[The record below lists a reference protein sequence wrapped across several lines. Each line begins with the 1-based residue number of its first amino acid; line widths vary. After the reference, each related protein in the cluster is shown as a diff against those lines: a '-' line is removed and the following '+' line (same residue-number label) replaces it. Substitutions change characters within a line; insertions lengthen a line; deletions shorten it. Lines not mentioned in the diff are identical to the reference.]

1 MTKQKRKKSVKP
13 AANGPSR
20 NLQIMDAEVLLT
32 WETKLGAI
40 AVDRILD
47 SNGACLQIFD
57 ADSGECVIQV
67 DLTAQQLGR
76 LIASHGRVAVKAD
89 WQPVVRPAI
98 RADPV
103 ATMAAAESEWQ
114 RKLDE
119 AMNEDARHSDTL
131 STGPETAVPVAVSV
145 DEPGVEPRKPGKAYL
160 EVVHCDTKKVVERLD
175 MTGRSERHVDRV
187 ERGLLINM
195 SENYMVDRFGC

>member
-1 MTKQKRKKSVKP
+1 MTKQKREKSVEP
-13 AANGPSR
+13 APNGPSR

-32 WETKLGAI
+32 WETKLGAR
-40 AVDRILD
+40 AGVD

-89 WQPVVRPAI
+89 WQPVVHPAI
-98 RADPV
+98 RA
-103 ATMAAAESEWQ
+103 
-114 RKLDE
+114 
-119 AMNEDARHSDTL
+119 L
-131 STGPETAVPVAVSV
+131 STGPETAVPVAVPVVEPAVEPV

-160 EVVHCDTKKVVERLD
+160 EVVHCDTKKVVRRID

-187 ERGLLINM
+187 ERGVLINM